1 MAIDLAY
8 GDAIKEN
15 RGFAGGQEVSDPS
28 TPFFREP
35 AAMKN
40 VDKAVPMDRVKSLV
54 KVKLQ
59 DNGGGVT
66 TKTAMEQVSGIS
78 ETFNNTSAKNK
89 ARLVTANKGRNQGL
103 QPISENLGNS
113 FDGRVLEDDRPE
125 ILSPPSI
132 IFLWKQNKVGP
143 VNAFKISSVAVE
155 GFGQGK
161 DFRGSERSGRLEEI
175 GTEPVRARTS
185 IGVHAVESMINLRAI
200 KPRIQMIKGHGSLS
214 VEAVEM
220 ESPPDVSSTSP
231 EIVVKR
237 L

>member
-1 MAIDLAY
+1 M
-8 GDAIKEN
+8 
-15 RGFAGGQEVSDPS
+15 
-28 TPFFREP
+28 
-35 AAMKN
+35 
-40 VDKAVPMDRVKSLV
+40 
-54 KVKLQ
+54 
-59 DNGGGVT
+59 
-66 TKTAMEQVSGIS
+66 
-78 ETFNNTSAKNK
+78 
-89 ARLVTANKGRNQGL
+89 
-103 QPISENLGNS
+103 
-113 FDGRVLEDDRPE
+113 
-125 ILSPPSI
+125 
-132 IFLWKQNKVGP
+132 
-143 VNAFKISSVAVE
+143 AVE